1 MGPMEYMTFA
11 KEFHDV
17 LQSNGK
23 VLTAATDIEAH
34 LDEIWMGEVLE
45 FCAESNYCIMDID
58 LNITHNKENNPF
70 VVAIYKLEPRYTQ
83 L

>member
-1 MGPMEYMTFA
+1 MEPMEYMTFA

-45 FCAESNYCIMDID
+45 FCAESNYCII
-58 LNITHNKENNPF
+58 

>member
-1 MGPMEYMTFA
+1 MEPMEYMTFA

-58 LNITHNKENNPF
+58 LNITHTF

>member
-1 MGPMEYMTFA
+1 
-11 KEFHDV
+11 
-17 LQSNGK
+17 
-23 VLTAATDIEAH
+23 
-34 LDEIWMGEVLE
+34 MGEVLE